1 MLNAI
6 FNAQNFFNCKWL
18 VLKQIINMQKLNV
31 FVPNEKCS
39 FSPSGWLSA
48 KESQLKKQVSPNN
61 SLFISPP
68 PHKISVT
75 WRWPIF
81 FPFGVLGQGIIDK
94 NERKYLLY

>member
-48 KESQLKKQVSPNN
+48 KESLLKKQVSPNN
-61 SLFISPP
+61 SLFIPP
-68 PHKISVT
+68 PPPLPGDGLS
-75 WRWPIF
+75 F
-81 FPFGVLGQGIIDK
+81 FPLGFLVK
-94 NERKYLLY
+94 EL